1 MGEKYLLYDKKWD
14 IKWRKHF
21 IFYKATSFSTKTHNV
36 KISVWAKDCH
46 FIMDNARIHR
56 TDKIIKMLKDNKLVV
71 FTIPPYSPELNKIE
85 NTFGRLKNR
94 ISFQNLNSK
103 DFKHVIIE
111 EIRKL

>member
-1 MGEKYLLYDKKWD
+1 
-14 IKWRKHF
+14 
-21 IFYKATSFSTKTHNV
+21 
-36 KISVWAKDCH
+36 
-46 FIMDNARIHR
+46 MDNARIHR
-56 TDKIIKMLKDNKLVV
+56 TDKIVKMIKGHKLVV

-94 ISFQNLNSK
+94 ISFQNSNSK

>member
-1 MGEKYLLYDKKWD
+1 
-14 IKWRKHF
+14 
-21 IFYKATSFSTKTHNV
+21 
-36 KISVWAKDCH
+36 
-46 FIMDNARIHR
+46 MDNARIHR
-56 TDKIIKMLKDNKLVV
+56 TDKIIKMLKDYKLVV

-103 DFKHVIIE
+103 YFKHVIIE